1 VLINPF
7 AVRRAEGGVKK
18 KDISEVIENVV
29 SALSSE
35 KAEVIAGVE
44 SGDVSLGV
52 LEAEIVK
59 IIDES
64 REAGAYPREIVI
76 SLAFDSIFGYGP
88 LEPYLKDP
96 DVSDIFVNGPET
108 VFIKKLGKK
117 FRVPV
122 SFGDEKR
129 LLNYCRRV
137 AAICGGRINENES
150 ETVVTDRKR
159 NLRIVIS
166 TYPVNVSS
174 PSLAFRKPTVSF
186 SLPELLERGMMNREI
201 LEHLRRS
208 VRNRETIIIAG
219 KGGSGKT
226 SLLGAL
232 INEVPQEERG
242 LLIQETNEISV
253 FHPDI
258 VSQLVRLSDLPGTKS
273 YTLFELTR
281 FGLLLGLDRMFIGEL
296 KDKEAMDFFNA
307 VFTGHRG
314 SMATVHANSAEEVID
329 RLVLL
334 MKRAD
339 TDLSGE
345 YLKELLAGSLDQV
358 VFMSDYKICEIS
370 RVAGYDAKSGKV
382 LYERLFSGEKRE
394 EEKNAC

>member
-1 VLINPF
+1 MLINPF